1 MIMGNPK
8 WLLVVGFFCSV
19 LIVCSDGHI
28 TARISHGTV
37 KSFPLDT
44 VRVLHRPA
52 LSTRRRGAVEM
63 SVKKPFASAPK
74 IIIAGAPAAGK
85 GTQCEIIK
93 LNYGLVHLST
103 GDILRAAV
111 KQGTA
116 LGLQAKEF
124 MDNGQLV
131 PDELITGVI
140 CDRLNEKDCQTN
152 GWLLD
157 GFPRTKSQAEA
168 LSSAG
173 MVPDCFLMLDV
184 PEDILVERVTGRRT
198 DPATGK
204 IYHLKFNPPENDEIA
219 SRLVQ
224 RSDDTAE
231 KIIVRYREF
240 QSHIEAIKSCYVDKM
255 VRVDGSAAQ
264 SEVSKC
270 VAEIIDNAAAKP
282 SSSEVGTITEVTD
295 VKRAGEQ
302 SIRSNLQY
310 CQRWRI

>member
-1 MIMGNPK
+1 MIMGNQR

-19 LIVCSDGHI
+19 FIACCDGHI

-44 VRVLHRPA
+44 VRVLNRPV
-52 LSTRRRGAVEM
+52 LSTKRRGAVEM
-63 SVKKPFASAPK
+63 SMKKPFVSAPK

-131 PDELITGVI
+131 PDALITGVI
-140 CDRLNEKDCQTN
+140 CDRLKEKDCMTN

-204 IYHLKFNPPENDEIA
+204 IYHMKFNPPENDEIA

-240 QSHIEAIKSCYVDKM
+240 QSHIEAVKSCYVDKM

-264 SEVSKC
+264 ADVSKC
-270 VAEIIDNAAAKP
+270 VAEIIDKAAAKP
-282 SSSEVGTITEVTD
+282 SLSASGTIAGVTD
-295 VKRAGEQ
+295 VKRAGKLNIIQ
-302 SIRSNLQY
+302 NLYQN
-310 CQRWRI
+310 